1 MPTIHKWCLSTA
13 WRRKKNCRDQVL
25 LSPLAALLFP
35 FSPLT
40 ALSLKHV
47 PYAHSLLRAKHYTAQ
62 VHYLALSLAAPSPTL
77 ESQLLRAL
85 PVSCLL
91 MRLWE
96 NCGEGLVELGM
107 IWPAGV
113 SPWAQRPLHRS
124 IMRTLMA
131 VKWLARN
138 EKLPSSVRVMV
149 SLGPLSPFK
158 GNSLRSV
165 GFLCVPAHVNYR
177 QWRTISCFT
186 RTSPRSYIIAT
197 RAAVPG

>member
-1 MPTIHKWCLSTA
+1 MLVNSMTKKKKIAGIKSCCHL
-13 WRRKKNCRDQVL
+13 WRLCSF
-25 LSPLAALLFP
+25 LSPHLQRSHLNK
-35 FSPLT
+35 FSPPIH
-40 ALSLKHV
+40 S
-47 PYAHSLLRAKHYTAQ
+47 YAQNITPPRFTILHSVSLLHLPHWNHSPY
-62 VHYLALSLAAPSPTL
+62 VLS
-77 ESQLLRAL
+77 

-96 NCGEGLVELGM
+96 NCGEGLVDLGM

-149 SLGPLSPFK
+149 SLGPRSPFK
-158 GNSLRSV
+158 GNSLRCV

-177 QWRTISCFT
+177 QWQTISCFT
-186 RTSPRSYIIAT
+186 RTSPRSCIIAT